1 MVIFNV
7 KVVFIGLEQ
16 KTNFS
21 LIQKYVKK
29 KKFFCDVVIPSEE
42 TKMEFN

>member
-16 KTNFS
+16 KTNFN

-29 KKFFCDVVIPSEE
+29 KDFCDVAIPSEE
-42 TKMEFN
+42 TKIEVN

>member
-16 KTNFS
+16 KTNFN

-29 KKFFCDVVIPSEE
+29 KKKFCDVIPSEE
-42 TKMEFN
+42 TKIEFN